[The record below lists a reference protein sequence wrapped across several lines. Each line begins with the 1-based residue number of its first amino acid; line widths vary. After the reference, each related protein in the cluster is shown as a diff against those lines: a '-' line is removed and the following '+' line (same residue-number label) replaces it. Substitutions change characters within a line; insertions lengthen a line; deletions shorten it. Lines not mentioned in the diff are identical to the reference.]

1 MAGIRQGSWAPRLGM
16 AVAMAMAG
24 GGTAISCEAAKVM
37 FGEISLDII
46 PAEGYETALVR
57 NSSFNTKDQNYG
69 AFRGEITVDRGG
81 FSIRNINQV
90 VVGTISPNLE
100 LEGWD
105 DSCDKRSKILIKKV
119 QPGTYIVM
127 NGGTPVGTI
136 KGRFPKNAFGVR

>member
-1 MAGIRQGSWAPRLGM
+1 MARIPQRVWVSRVGL
-16 AVAMAMAG
+16 AVAMAVAG
-24 GGTAISCEAAKVM
+24 AGTAESCEAAKVM

-69 AFRGEITVDRGG
+69 ALRGEITVDRGG

-90 VVGTISPNLE
+90 VVGTISPSLE